1 MMERQNV
8 TANPTSQRVRTNKTL
23 FKGLQLNRSAVGTH
37 PYQTLKLLLKG
48 KKNDGIYELCG
59 KNFYDK
65 NYKNYQY
72 HNARFSNSTIP
83 SKQKDKVY
91 DFNQPSHICSNHIEI
106 M

>member
-1 MMERQNV
+1 M
-8 TANPTSQRVRTNKTL
+8 SQRTQQVKEWELTK
-23 FKGLQLNRSAVGTH
+23 
-37 PYQTLKLLLKG
+37 PYLKAFNLTEARL
-48 KKNDGIYELCG
+48 ELIHIKRWGCYWKEKQMTEYMNFCG

-72 HNARFSNSTIP
+72 HNARLSNSTIP